1 MSFILVSAWYPWMVL
16 TRFFSC
22 VCSFIIFVLSSSG
35 HLFFFCLLVFFFSLS
50 LYLLACCDLLTCH
63 GSLDLLICSGLLQ
76 RATVCWITCTCFTLL
91 LLLIYPGLL
100 QFFFL
105 SFFCGLLNCTNLLS
119 CSCFELACFGLLRLI
134 KFGCFPQTAEFSW
147 HATACCRLAGLPD
160 TNYVRASKAYRHQ
173 L

>member
-35 HLFFFCLLVFFFSLS
+35 HLFFFCLLAFFFSLS
-50 LYLLACCDLLTCH
+50 LYLLTCDLLTCH

-105 SFFCGLLNCTNLLS
+105 SFFAACWIALTCWAALVLSWLVSACYDLLNS
-119 CSCFELACFGLLRLI
+119 VASHRLPS
-134 KFGCFPQTAEFSW
+134 FPGMP
-147 HATACCRLAGLPD
+147 RLAGLPD